1 MMEHNITNGMVIAA
15 AQSTQQIIY
24 EFARAATLEGWWVWA
39 VVIGCIASML
49 FFSAKF
55 YRRDVTELPR
65 PVRWTLLGLRLLAI
79 VGLFFFFFDLQLS
92 MSISIIHTNYFD
104 LVWVESSYLQC
115 TNLVYHA

>member
-65 PVRWTLLGLRLLAI
+65 PVRWTLIGLRLVAI
-79 VGLFFFFFDLQLS
+79 VGLIFFFFDLQRR
-92 MSISIIHTNYFD
+92 TQR
-104 LVWVESSYLQC
+104 LVTRPSE
-115 TNLVYHA
+115 A